1 MLADVRSTAVN
12 YALFLHVLGAMILVG
27 ALITAVTA
35 QVLSWKRGRGTDAA
49 TYARVAFKTLL
60 FVGIPAWVAMR
71 IGAVWVG
78 SEAGW
83 DKVDPS
89 PKWLEIGFIT
99 AEGGGLLLL
108 ASVILAGFGA
118 RRLAR
123 ADSGPNMMARSA
135 SVITIIILG
144 AYLVAV
150 WAMTA
155 KPG

>member
-1 MLADVRSTAVN
+1 
-12 YALFLHVLGAMILVG
+12 
-27 ALITAVTA
+27 
-35 QVLSWKRGRGTDAA
+35 
-49 TYARVAFKTLL
+49 
-60 FVGIPAWVAMR
+60 
-71 IGAVWVG
+71 
-78 SEAGW
+78 
-83 DKVDPS
+83 VDPS

-123 ADSGPNMMARSA
+123 ADSGPNMMTRSA

>member
-1 MLADVRSTAVN
+1 VN

-35 QVLSWKRGRGTDAA
+35 QVLSWKRGGGTEAA
-49 TYARVAFKTLL
+49 AYARVAFKTLL

-123 ADSGPNMMARSA
+123 ADSGPSMMARSA